1 MLFRLFVLFTIVP
14 LVELALLIKI
24 GEHIGT
30 SNTIALV
37 LLTGF
42 AGAYLARDQ
51 GLRVVREFT
60 DSVQRGDMPADPLLE
75 GLLIVIGGA
84 FLVTPGII
92 TDVVGFL
99 LVVPQTRRVIRGFLA
114 GFIKANVVVSSFSQ
128 GSVHFRS
135 SGTHRKRDDDDDDII
150 DV

>member
-1 MLFRLFVLFTIVP
+1 MLFRLFILFTIVP

-24 GEHIGT
+24 GEHIGV

-37 LLTGF
+37 LITGF

-75 GLLIVIGGA
+75 GLLIVVGGA

-92 TDVVGFL
+92 TDVIGFL
-99 LVVPQTRRVIRGFLA
+99 LVVPQSRRVIRGFLA
-114 GFIKANVVVSSFSQ
+114 SFIKSSVVVSSFTQ
-128 GSVHFRS
+128 GNVHFRS
-135 SGTHRKRDDDDDDII
+135 AGTQKKRNDDDDDVI